1 MPFKIDDLIKI
12 SVDFA
17 DDWWIQ
23 ISIIT
28 GINMGI
34 TNFSWR
40 LKIEIIPSIEMS
52 QSKLKSYALL
62 YILSFGQT
70 GYCFIVLK
78 IVRLF

>member
-40 LKIEIIPSIEMS
+40 
-52 QSKLKSYALL
+52 A
-62 YILSFGQT
+62 
-70 GYCFIVLK
+70 
-78 IVRLF
+78 